1 MAKAKAEK
9 NKKEESKKFSLSET
23 KNWYNDRYQSVLVQ
37 RNVLFFITI
46 LALGGL
52 ILSAFAVAALNNR
65 KTFEPFV
72 IEIEEKTGAV
82 SQINA
87 SSLEEYKADEV
98 LMRYFVIKYIRAHEN
113 YSASDFGRYVQLIRL
128 MSNAPVYRSFIKEV
142 GTGNEDSPYHLGTNA
157 IRTIDIKSISNID
170 KRANMI
176 QVRIRKRQIKT
187 QNSAIEWE
195 KHYIITLTYQYINVD
210 FTQNQRLTN
219 PLGFTVTNYSI
230 DRDSGEGDDDKYAK

>member
-1 MAKAKAEK
+1 MAKAKVDK
-9 NKKEESKKFSLSET
+9 NKKAEGKKFSLSET

-87 SSLEEYKADEV
+87 SSLQKYKADEI
-98 LMRYFVIKYIRAHEN
+98 LMRYFVIKYVRAHEN
-113 YSASDFGRYVQLIRL
+113 YAASDFRRYFNLMRL
-128 MSNAPVYRSFIKEV
+128 MSNANVYRDFVKEV

-157 IRTIDIKSISNID
+157 IRTIDIKSISIIPS
-170 KRANMI
+170 KENMVQI
-176 QVRIRKRQIKT
+176 RVRKRQIKT
-187 QNSAIEWE
+187 QNGAVEWE
-195 KHYIITLTYQYINVD
+195 KHFIITLTYKYLDVD
-210 FTQNQRLTN
+210 FTENERLTN
-219 PLGFTVTNYSI
+219 PLGFTVTSYRI
-230 DRDSGEGDDDKYAK
+230 DRDSGEKDDDKYAK